1 MGKKGS
7 SPEAEDFTAPDE
19 GSSCFLMLP
28 TEDEEELGRKS
39 CTREIQAAFI
49 LSSLATFLGGLLI
62 LFISRILWRII
73 KNWQNIKGTGILLN
87 LILSKSTGKRNL
99 RSLYLHGV
107 FRDRI
112 EMLLSAQTFV
122 GQVLVILVFVLSIG
136 SLIIYFINS
145 ADPVGSC
152 SSYEDKTIPIDLTF
166 NAFFTF
172 YFGLRFLAAD
182 DKIRFWLEMNSI
194 VDIFTIPP
202 TFISYYLKSNWLGLR
217 FLRALRLLEL
227 PQILQILRA
236 TRTSNSVK
244 ISKLIS
250 IILST
255 WFTAAGFIHLVENS
269 GDPWIKG
276 RNSQTVTYFES
287 IYLVMAT
294 TSTVGFGDVVA
305 KTSLGR
311 TFIMFFTLGSLVLFA
326 NYVPEMVELFVNKRK
341 YTSSYEV
348 LKGKKFIVVCGNITV
363 DSVTAFLRN
372 FLRRKSGEINTEI
385 VFLGEVPPSLELE
398 TIFKCYMAYT
408 TFISGSA
415 LKWEDLRR
423 VAVESAEACLII
435 ANPLCS
441 DSHAE
446 DTSNIMR
453 VLSIKNYSPTTR
465 VIIQILQSHNKVFL
479 PKIPSWNWDTGDNII
494 CFAEL
499 KLGFIAQGCLVPG
512 LCTFLTCLFVEQNT
526 KVCPKRPWQ
535 KIFLSSL
542 KNKILTQRLSDDFAG
557 MSFPEVS
564 RFCFVKLHLMLIAIE
579 HEFSLSS
586 YCGLLLNPPAQ
597 VRLHKNTLG
606 FFIAESAKDVKRAFF
621 YCATCHSDVYSP
633 ELIGKCCCKSKNNR
647 HFPGSRV
654 MVKTTIAPKVFSE
667 PELFDPFPS
676 SHLKRISA
684 LSSTTSRRSK
694 EEEVKE
700 SWMGFG
706 KVDESGN
713 LSSAVGY
720 AVGKAWYQHAPP
732 MCQPEEKKSWQSGA
746 IGSLKYINRAF
757 SEDLRCSASHWF
769 VNSATPNF
777 ASSWPFLSRTLFH
790 GNSSFF
796 LGYFPVPS
804 SPTDPMGPSL
814 LSIRQ
819 STEKDCQP
827 VLLQAGSISVWDGLT
842 TTTAVASMKS
852 TWLTTANVCFLF
864 MFRVQ
869 HRSGGQG
876 TVLHSCTRLSSLQQV
891 REPEKNM
898 GVVTVSAIT
907 SHSSLVKPSYVAP
920 TNCLTFLYEDSTDS
934 LDSTGMFHW
943 CRATRLDKVILKRTD
958 KAKHEF
964 RNHIVVCIFGDAHST
979 LMGLRN
985 FVMPLRASNYAR
997 RELKDIVFV
1006 GSLDYLQRE
1015 WRFLRNFPQIYV
1027 LPGSALYAGDLY
1039 AVNIEECAMCA
1050 VLSSPSKSPCQTLVD
1065 TETIMA
1071 TLNIGSLRISC
1082 SPSTPS
1088 DPEGISQSFSGPGS
1102 SKYRRVPILTELK
1115 NPSNIHFIEQLGGM
1129 EGHFPGTSLHLST
1142 SFSTGAVFSG
1152 SFLDSLLATAF
1163 YNYHVLE
1170 LLQMLVTGGISSQM
1184 EYHLGKDKFQR
1195 LSSSFSTILSERKRC
1210 KLGLLSLHQSVLL
1223 NIEPKKIFGQVFCGL
1238 LDHFGIL
1245 CLGLYRRID
1254 DAEHKRGGWPSLGEK
1269 MEEDVLQELRKRYE
1283 VRLSAEEREE
1293 SLTVGFSSSS
1303 RLKGHRVG
1311 SPAEGKEQVH
1321 SEFVITRPANRFK
1334 LLPSDLLFCAIPFNV
1349 SCYEQDNSTYLSSY
1363 ETINIEPGIPEVSE
1377 DTNSPPAA
1385 DSAGQTSTQPL
1396 TTSALFREQ
1405 KSIPVSSKSAILTQ
1419 GGKLSLQTHP
1429 GRIDLKEPSEGPTR
1443 THSV

>member
-1 MGKKGS
+1 MGRFNGDL
-7 SPEAEDFTAPDE
+7 EAAASKD
-19 GSSCFLMLP
+19 G
-28 TEDEEELGRKS
+28 EELGRKS
-39 CTREIQAAFI
+39 CTREIQFAFI

-326 NYVPEMVELFVNKRK
+326 NYVPEMVELLVNKRK

-654 MVKTTIAPKVFSE
+654 MVKTTTAPKVFSE

-684 LSSTTSRRSK
+684 LSSTTSICPIPRK
-694 EEEVKE
+694 PLMAEECDH
-700 SWMGFG
+700 GPF
-706 KVDESGN
+706 N
-713 LSSAVGY
+713 IILSAEHNHHVL
-720 AVGKAWYQHAPP
+720 ALR
-732 MCQPEEKKSWQSGA
+732 KKTVPKS
-746 IGSLKYINRAF
+746 F
-757 SEDLRCSASHWF
+757 SSYRYSTERIY
-769 VNSATPNF
+769 
-777 ASSWPFLSRTLFH
+777 
-790 GNSSFF
+790 GNSLF
-796 LGYFPVPS
+796 
-804 SPTDPMGPSL
+804 
-814 LSIRQ
+814 
-819 STEKDCQP
+819 
-827 VLLQAGSISVWDGLT
+827 VLRWDGLT

-876 TVLHSCTRLSSLQQV
+876 SVLHSRTRLSSLQQV

-985 FVMPLRASNYAR
+985 FVMPLRASNYTR

-1015 WRFLRNFPQIYV
+1015 WRFLRNFPQIYI

-1082 SPSTPS
+1082 SASTPS

-1254 DAEHKRGGWPSLGEK
+1254 DAE
-1269 MEEDVLQELRKRYE
+1269 LR
-1283 VRLSAEEREE
+1283 LIFA
-1293 SLTVGFSSSS
+1293 FSY
-1303 RLKGHRVG
+1303 R
-1311 SPAEGKEQVH
+1311 
-1321 SEFVITRPANRFK
+1321 FVITRPANRFK

-1349 SCYEQDNSTYLSSY
+1349 SCYEKDNSTYLSSY
-1363 ETINIEPGIPEVSE
+1363 ETINIEPGIPGVSE
-1377 DTNSPPAA
+1377 DTNSPPAT
-1385 DSAGQTSTQPL
+1385 DSAGQTSTQSL

-1405 KSIPVSSKSAILTQ
+1405 KSIPVSSKSAILTR